1 MRKILCVDDDLSLL
15 HLYQEEFMEEGY
27 KVILAEDGKQ
37 AMEKFKEEK
46 PQAVVMDIRMPL
58 MDGIETLNAMLGN
71 DRQIPIILNT
81 AFPQYRENFMTWGA
95 EAYVIK
101 SSDLTELK
109 QKVREVLDKRKK
121 RRNLVPQTGQHYR
134 GKSRSRRLLE
144 EKTSEIIGESGSAAR
159 NAAY

>member
-1 MRKILCVDDDLSLL
+1 MKKILCVDDDLSLL
-15 HLYQEEFMEEGY
+15 YLYQEELSEAGY

-46 PQAVVMDIRMPL
+46 PQAVVMDIRMPM
-58 MDGIETLNAMLGN
+58 MDGIETLNTMLGY

-101 SSDLTELK
+101 SSDLKELK
-109 QKVREVLDKRKK
+109 QKIREVLEKRKK
-121 RRNLVPQTGQHYR
+121 RRNLDQQASQHYR
-134 GKSRSRRLLE
+134 EKSKS
-144 EKTSEIIGESGSAAR
+144 
-159 NAAY
+159 

>member
-1 MRKILCVDDDLSLL
+1 MKKILCVDDDLSLL
-15 HLYQEEFMEEGY
+15 HLYQEELSEAGY

-46 PQAVVMDIRMPL
+46 PQAVVMDIRMPM
-58 MDGIETLNAMLGN
+58 MDGIETLNAMLGY

-101 SSDLTELK
+101 SSDLKELK
-109 QKVREVLDKRKK
+109 QKIREVLEKRKK
-121 RRNLVPQTGQHYR
+121 RRNLYPRASQHYR
-134 GKSRSRRLLE
+134 EKSKS
-144 EKTSEIIGESGSAAR
+144 
-159 NAAY
+159 